1 METDPR
7 PQAEKDSEL
16 LTAYLDG
23 ELSES
28 ETIAVE
34 KRLATDSEFR
44 SQMQELQNA
53 WDMLDALPLVRPD
66 SAFVRTTV
74 EMAIAGKQKSGISG
88 WITMGLLGLVIAGL
102 PLSSFA
108 VSYLQTRETIEQP
121 VRELIEELPLIENFD
136 RYSKV

>member
-74 EMAIAGKQKSGISG
+74 EMAIAGKQKSG
-88 WITMGLLGLVIAGL
+88 
-102 PLSSFA
+102 LSSQS
-108 VSYLQTRETIEQP
+108 V
-121 VRELIEELPLIENFD
+121 N
-136 RYSKV
+136 